1 MSGPERQA
9 RLRAA
14 VALIAGVALAVP
26 PVAAAA
32 DATPTPSAKE
42 LWRTYPLHATPDPGQ
57 PAAAQAKPQPGKS
70 DTTGSGGTSIVP
82 VLLIAGALVAGTGLF
97 GFSRRARRRRT
108 TDPGHP
114 TRHATARGANGIVPP
129 RVPDPPPPAPPPHAP
144 DPPPAREQEQ
154 ERVRAGEGAATRR
167 PLPQAPRGTRS
178 NLRPP
183 DPKAP
188 WTAEIAWH
196 EAEDRASFRV
206 EARTVNGPPVPI
218 AKSRPLEWPPSDA
231 RAVEA
236 LTRTAERLTA
246 ALLASGW
253 QQLPDGD
260 AWYAKRFAWNAT
272 AESRPPRPT
281 PRPAPRPRR
290 QQQQQWAWADGTHV
304 MWRCE
309 VTWADG
315 YARSRFRAIAYPPGK
330 RRGRAVAESE
340 SFHWMPNAAPDP
352 RNPEQVTEARRLA
365 DALLAAGWLPTEP
378 GPEWYAAR
386 FVWPGPGAPPDE
398 VPLPDP
404 EQVGSEQ

>member
-42 LWRTYPLHATPDPGQ
+42 LWRTYPLHATPDPGG
-57 PAAAQAKPQPGKS
+57 PAAAHAKPQPQPQKS
-70 DTTGSGGTSIVP
+70 ETSGSGGTSVVP
-82 VLLIAGALVAGTGLF
+82 ILLIAGALVAGTGLF
-97 GFSRRARRRRT
+97 GFSRRRRRHAPEPR
-108 TDPGHP
+108 DPTVDAP
-114 TRHATARGANGIVPP
+114 ASDANRMVPP
-129 RVPDPPPPAPPPHAP
+129 PRAP
-144 DPPPAREQEQ
+144 DPPRRAPPPRVLERERPAS
-154 ERVRAGEGAATRR
+154 
-167 PLPQAPRGTRS
+167 APRGARS

-183 DPKAP
+183 DPDAP

-236 LTRTAERLTA
+236 LTRTAERLAA

-272 AESRPPRPT
+272 AEPAPPRPA
-281 PRPAPRPRR
+281 PRRAPRPRR
-290 QQQQQWAWADGTHV
+290 QQQQRAWADGTHV

-309 VTWADG
+309 VSWANG
-315 YARSRFRAIAYPPGK
+315 YAPSRFRAIAYPPGK

-340 SFHWMPNAAPDP
+340 SFRWMPNAAPDP

-404 EQVGSEQ
+404 EEVGSEQ